1 MAYDDGPLQSPLILT
16 RPMLLHWVRS
26 VMDGNN
32 DSSTFQRLEEIPVYQ
47 QMRDNPELLKR
58 LRAVLE
64 ANEIVSKARERRG
77 YLFTNSAFAKIKNV
91 VTLRSMAKRKIES
104 LIAER
109 QKAHDA
115 YEMLRKLSFD
125 DPEGLVFKLNFD

>member
-91 VTLRSMAKRKIES
+91 VNLRSMAKRKIES

>member
-77 YLFTNSAFAKIKNV
+77 YLFTKSAFAKIKNL
-91 VTLRSMAKRKIES
+91 VTHRAMAKRKIES

-125 DPEGLVFKLNFD
+125 DPEGLVFKLQFD